1 MRKLDS
7 SNSDIARVW
16 RKTMSMIAKKEIDI
30 QNDIGNPS
38 INQFYDFKL
47 HPRISVR
54 LSGYHSFDLA

>member
-1 MRKLDS
+1 
-7 SNSDIARVW
+7 
-16 RKTMSMIAKKEIDI
+16 MSMIAKKEIDI